1 MIADFKNPPQKN
13 STVISLFNSLFHM
26 TEAANFLFHQLN
38 SLALAGKWQ
47 RVYVYGEGLNLLYQM
62 SATNFFLSAKFTR
75 LGGKMAK
82 GVLLWGPPGTGKTLL
97 ARAIAGEAGVPFR
110 CLCVCMCV

>member
-38 SLALAGKWQ
+38 SLAWAGKWQ

-62 SATNFFLSAKFTR
+62 SATDFFFNQLNSLA
-75 LGGKMAK
+75 LAGKWQRVYFCGA
-82 GVLLWGPPGTGKTLL
+82 PPGPE
-97 ARAIAGEAGVPFR
+97 R
-110 CLCVCMCV
+110 LC